1 MAATSDETNMMIDT
15 LRTSL
20 RTDFPEIDSHYSD
33 EYLASVLNV
42 PNRTFEYA
50 RDEKIR
56 GALQWRREYD
66 VDVLCDAFYHVV
78 QADNEDGADGIFRP
92 TMNSVI
98 SDKKEE
104 DCQDDSNTKKRLFT
118 PSQSLIDVC
127 QSRAFVFG
135 GYDHDGRAILF
146 ARTAYLDWWKTG
158 VQDGLRYHVLVI
170 EHVLRMIRES
180 NNTEKGGRV
189 EDRRRNEEDNPT
201 ENKKGLLREVT
212 PESFVLYV
220 DTSNLSF
227 IPPPLGALT
236 GMCKLLQRA
245 YPDRV
250 HKIYIG
256 PVNAVLMNLQ
266 KYVSPYLRPRSRDKI
281 CLLEVIPDRDN
292 IVVRGG

>member
-1 MAATSDETNMMIDT
+1 MAATSDETKMMIET
-15 LRTSL
+15 IRTSL
-20 RTDFPEIDSHYSD
+20 RPDFPEIDSYYSD
-33 EYLASVLNV
+33 EYLASVLSV

-66 VDVLCDAFYHVV
+66 VDVLCDAFCHV
-78 QADNEDGADGIFRP
+78 QADNEDGTDGIFCP
-92 TMNSVI
+92 KMNAVI

-104 DCQDDSNTKKRLFT
+104 DCQGNSNTKKGLFA
-118 PSQSLIDVC
+118 PSQSLIDIC

-135 GYDHDGRAILF
+135 GYDHDGRAILL
-146 ARTAYLDWWKTG
+146 ARTAHLDWWKTG
-158 VQDGLRYHVLVI
+158 VEDGVRYHVLVI
-170 EHVLRMIRES
+170 EHVLRMIRERN
-180 NNTEKGGRV
+180 NNTEKGGR
-189 EDRRRNEEDNPT
+189 EDTRRNEEDNLT
-201 ENKKGLLREVT
+201 ENKKGLLGEAT
-212 PESFVLYV
+212 PESIVLYV

-236 GMCKLLQRA
+236 GMTKLLQRA

-256 PVNAVLMNLQ
+256 PVNAVLMNLH

-281 CLLEVIPDRDN
+281 CLLDVIPDRDN

>member
-1 MAATSDETNMMIDT
+1 MAATSDETKMMMIDA

-33 EYLASVLNV
+33 EYLASVLSV

-66 VDVLCDAFYHVV
+66 VDVLCDAFCHVV
-78 QADNEDGADGIFRP
+78 QADNEDGADGIFCP
-92 TMNSVI
+92 
-98 SDKKEE
+98 
-104 DCQDDSNTKKRLFT
+104 TKKGLFA

-135 GYDHDGRAILF
+135 GYDHDGRAILL
-146 ARTAYLDWWKTG
+146 ARTAHLDWWKTG
-158 VQDGLRYHVLVI
+158 AEDGLRYHVLVI
-170 EHVLRMIRES
+170 EHVLRMIRER
-180 NNTEKGGRV
+180 NNIEKGGRV
-189 EDRRRNEEDNPT
+189 EDRRRNEEDYPT
-201 ENKKGLLREVT
+201 ENKKGLLREAI
-212 PESFVLYV
+212 PESIVLYV

-236 GMCKLLQRA
+236 GMAKLLQRA

-256 PVNAVLMNLQ
+256 PVNAVLMNLH

-281 CLLEVIPDRDN
+281 CLLEDIPDRDT
-292 IVVRGG
+292 VVRGG